1 MASLIPGYNYDIF
14 VSYRSRDN
22 RGDMWISRFV
32 ESLQE
37 ELDSTFKE
45 EISICFDDKQNE
57 TRETD
62 TPDDSLEK
70 KLKSAVFIPVISNT
84 YCDTTSFTWK
94 KEFMAF
100 AGLASGDQAGLKV
113 RLPDGNVGS
122 RILPVRIH
130 ELSADDIR
138 KCESVLGGVM
148 RGVEFIYRE
157 PGVNRPL
164 TLNDDERKNLSGTKY
179 RNQINRVAN
188 AIYDII
194 SGMRTGSR
202 NPEPVRIKTAEE
214 PKPQPA
220 GKSSIAVLPFV
231 DMSPGRDQEYFCD
244 GVTEEIINALVHVEG
259 IKVIARTSAFAFKN
273 RQEDIREIGKKLNIE
288 TILEGSI
295 RKDRDHLRITVQ
307 LINVAD
313 GSNMWSERYDREMKD
328 VFAIQ
333 DEIALAIVDKLKV
346 KLLGEDRTAISKRYT
361 DNVEAYHL
369 YLKGNYC
376 WQMMTQEGYTK
387 AAGYFE
393 LALKK
398 DPDYALAY
406 AGLATIHMFST
417 AYGDVP
423 PNQAYPK
430 AVEFVNK
437 AINMDNTLAGAYSV
451 LGVINTFHY
460 WNWKEAER
468 NLRHALEINPNS
480 SLIHIFYSL
489 MLTCTGRHGEAIAEA
504 VRAQELDP
512 LSYFVNTFAGVAYAY
527 AGNFD
532 RAIEEYIMTLSIN
545 PDYFFAHSQLGM
557 SYFGKSMIK
566 DAVAEYEKAV
576 KLSGGNAY
584 SVAFLVFSLYLSGQ
598 KQKAD
603 ELFEGLKKRVE
614 KEYVPA
620 TSFYLIH
627 MVRKEEDLALEWLN
641 RAFRER
647 DSFLLWFRA
656 SPMLIPR
663 DSKAMK
669 LLAEMGL

>member
-273 RQEDIREIGKKLNIE
+273 RQEDIREIGKN
-288 TILEGSI
+288 S
-295 RKDRDHLRITVQ
+295 
-307 LINVAD
+307 
-313 GSNMWSERYDREMKD
+313 
-328 VFAIQ
+328 
-333 DEIALAIVDKLKV
+333 
-346 KLLGEDRTAISKRYT
+346 ISKRYS
-361 DNVEAYHL
+361 
-369 YLKGNYC
+369 
-376 WQMMTQEGYTK
+376 K
-387 AAGYFE
+387 AASEKTG
-393 LALKK
+393 
-398 DPDYALAY
+398 
-406 AGLATIHMFST
+406 TI
-417 AYGDVP
+417 
-423 PNQAYPK
+423 
-430 AVEFVNK
+430 
-437 AINMDNTLAGAYSV
+437 
-451 LGVINTFHY
+451 
-460 WNWKEAER
+460 
-468 NLRHALEINPNS
+468 
-480 SLIHIFYSL
+480 
-489 MLTCTGRHGEAIAEA
+489 
-504 VRAQELDP
+504 
-512 LSYFVNTFAGVAYAY
+512 
-527 AGNFD
+527 
-532 RAIEEYIMTLSIN
+532 
-545 PDYFFAHSQLGM
+545 
-557 SYFGKSMIK
+557 
-566 DAVAEYEKAV
+566 
-576 KLSGGNAY
+576 SG
-584 SVAFLVFSLYLSGQ
+584 
-598 KQKAD
+598 
-603 ELFEGLKKRVE
+603 
-614 KEYVPA
+614 
-620 TSFYLIH
+620 
-627 MVRKEEDLALEWLN
+627 
-641 RAFRER
+641 
-647 DSFLLWFRA
+647 
-656 SPMLIPR
+656 
-663 DSKAMK
+663 
-669 LLAEMGL
+669 

>member
-1 MASLIPGYNYDIF
+1 MASLIPGFEYDIF
-14 VSYRSRDN
+14 VSYRSKDN
-22 RGDMWISRFV
+22 RGDRWVSKFV

-45 EISICFDDKQNE
+45 EISIYFDEKQDE
-57 TRETD
+57 TRETGLSD
-62 TPDDSLEK
+62 VSPGE
-70 KLKSAVFIPVISNT
+70 KLKCAVFIPVISNT
-84 YCDTTSFTWK
+84 YCDTRSLTWEN
-94 KEFMAF
+94 EFRAF
-100 AGLASGDQAGLKV
+100 ASLASGDKAGLKV

-138 KCESVLGGVM
+138 ECESVLGGVM

-157 PGVNRPL
+157 QGVNRPL
-164 TLNDDERKNLSGTKY
+164 TTADDERKNLSGTKY

-194 SGMRTGSR
+194 TGMRSGPLNTG
-202 NPEPVRIKTAEE
+202 PVSTKTAE
-214 PKPQPA
+214 KPAIPPA
-220 GKSSIAVLPFV
+220 RKSSIAVLPFV
-231 DMSPGRDQEYFCD
+231 DMSPGHDQEYFCD

-259 IKVIARTSAFAFKN
+259 IKVIARTSSFAFKN
-273 RQEDIREIGKKLNIE
+273 RQEDIREIGEKLNIE

-295 RKDRDHLRITVQ
+295 RKDREHLRITVQ
-307 LINVAD
+307 LINVSD
-313 GSNMWSERYDREMKD
+313 GSNIWSERYDREMKD
-328 VFAIQ
+328 VFEIQ
-333 DEIALAIVDKLKV
+333 DEIALAIVSKLKV
-346 KLLGEDRTAISKRYT
+346 KLLGEDKTAISKRYT
-361 DNVEAYHL
+361 DNIEAYHL
-369 YLKGNYC
+369 YLKGNFY

-387 AAGYFE
+387 AASYFE
-393 LALKK
+393 MALKK
-398 DPDYALAY
+398 DPNYALSY

-423 PNQAYPK
+423 PNQAYLK

-437 AINMDNTLAGAYSV
+437 AINIDSKLAGAYSV
-451 LGVINTFHY
+451 MGVINTFHY

-489 MLTCTGRHGEAIAEA
+489 MLTCTGRHEEAIAEA

-527 AGNFD
+527 SGNFD
-532 RAIEEYIMTLSIN
+532 RAVEEYKMTLSIN

-566 DAVAEYEKAV
+566 EAVAEYEKAV
-576 KLSGGNAY
+576 ELSGGNAY
-584 SVAFLVFSLYLSGQ
+584 SIAFLVFSLYLSGQ
-598 KQKAD
+598 KKRAD
-603 ELFEGLKKRVE
+603 GLFEGLKKRAE

-627 MVRKEEDLALEWLN
+627 MVRKEEDLALEWLD

-656 SPMLIPR
+656 SPILIPR
-663 DSKAMK
+663 NSKAME
-669 LLAEMGL
+669 LLRVKGL